1 MDDANMKPNKFPA
14 DTTKIPVEGAPI
26 ECKLINL
33 GMKAEAKCN
42 KGDSLKDVAES
53 QGLGIAFGC
62 ESGICATC
70 LIQIRSG
77 KENLSPMTEQE
88 EFTLDARGVD
98 IDSGDVRLGCQCKV
112 MGDVTF
118 EQ

>member
-1 MDDANMKPNKFPA
+1 MNQTTNQTA
-14 DTTKIPVEGAPI
+14 DEVTLT
-26 ECKLINL
+26 NL
-33 GMKAEAKCN
+33 GMKTSAKCK
-42 KGDSLKDVAES
+42 KGSSFKDVAET
-53 QGLGIAFGC
+53 QGLGVAFGC

-98 IDSGDVRLGCQCKV
+98 LDSGDVRLGCQCKV